1 MIYTILEKKFEINS
15 IQKPP
20 GYHGSIFEVR
30 GSESVREIGLE
41 KIFWFKSQHGF
52 SNILPESN
60 LQYEICK
67 PGNHYQSVLLHLLER
82 CIRNGGKL
90 VEQFDY

>member
-20 GYHGSIFEVR
+20 GYHGSVFEVR
-30 GSESVREIGLE
+30 GSESLQEIGLK

-67 PGNHYQSVLLHLLER
+67 PENDYQGVLLLLLEK
-82 CIRNGGKL
+82 CIRNGKL
-90 VEQFDY
+90 VEQFS

>member
-1 MIYTILEKKFEINS
+1 MIYTILKKKFEIYS

-20 GYHGSIFEVR
+20 GNHGSVFEVR
-30 GSESVREIGLE
+30 GSENFQEIGLT

-52 SNILPESN
+52 STILPESN

-67 PGNHYQSVLLHLLER
+67 PQNDYQGVLLLLLEK
-82 CIRNGGKL
+82 CIRNGKL
-90 VEQFDY
+90 VEQFS

>member
-1 MIYTILEKKFEINS
+1 MIYTILKKKFEIYS

-20 GYHGSIFEVR
+20 GNHGSVFEVR
-30 GSESVREIGLE
+30 GSESLRGIGLE
-41 KIFWFKSQHGF
+41 NFFWFKCQHGF

-67 PGNHYQSVLLHLLER
+67 PENDYQGVLLLLLEK
-82 CIRNGGKL
+82 CIRNGKL
-90 VEQFDY
+90 VEQFS